1 MNDSPFMESSPM
13 ITLNNTLNKEGELEK
28 ILNCTPF
35 LLTRCSRDLRYLY
48 VSKAYATMIRRAP
61 DQVAGKPIVEIMG
74 PQGFETIRPYLET
87 VLRGRLVE
95 YEAEI
100 HFAGVGLRHLHVNY
114 VPDLD
119 ERNQVIGWIAS
130 IIDIT
135 ERKKAARER
144 ERLEKLVIERTEE
157 LAQRRERE
165 DAQIAVA
172 QTQKMEAIGQLTAG
186 IAHDFN
192 NLLTVVSGHIE
203 LAMPCIED
211 ERARYSVQKA
221 VEAIETMAG
230 LNRKMLSFARQREL
244 ASAVLILNDR
254 ISEVTKL
261 LQGTIGK
268 QIALATKLGADLW
281 QTRADPV
288 EVDNALLNIVL
299 NARDAMQGGG
309 TLSIETRNVT
319 LDAAVAREHDIQPG
333 EYVRLSVT
341 DTGHGMSSEV
351 RRRAV
356 EPFFTTKEI
365 GRGTGLGL
373 SIVYGFARQSG
384 GFLTIESEVGKG
396 TTVCIF
402 LPRAVL
408 ETAAI
413 SLSRTEDHVP
423 MGDGEMILVVED
435 NDDVREVTLGRLESL
450 GYAVLAARS
459 GLEAVEILKGDAPVV
474 LVFSDIMM
482 PGGMTGCDI
491 ARWAQTTR
499 QDLKVLLTSGHNEA
513 ARNETEEFDGLK
525 VLRKPYNL
533 ARLGYAIHEALACEE
548 IAGDL
553 AHKSSRRAAKLTLPR
568 PAAFN
573 FKHQR
578 PT

>member
-1 MNDSPFMESSPM
+1 MNDSPSMESSPM
-13 ITLNNTLNKEGELEK
+13 ITLNKEGELET
-28 ILNCTPF
+28 ILNYTPF

-48 VSKAYATMIRRAP
+48 VSKAYATMIGRAP
-61 DQVAGKPIVEIMG
+61 DQVAGKPIIEIMG
-74 PQGFETIRPYLET
+74 PQGFETIRPYVET
-87 VLRGRLVE
+87 VLRGQLVE

-100 HFAGVGLRHLHVNY
+100 HFTDVGLRHLHVNY
-114 VPDLD
+114 VPDRD
-119 ERNQVIGWIAS
+119 EQNQVIGWIAS

-135 ERKKAARER
+135 ERKKAARDR
-144 ERLEKLVIERTEE
+144 ERLEKLVIEQTEE
-157 LAQRRERE
+157 LEQGRERE
-165 DAQIAVA
+165 EAQIAVA

-211 ERARYSVQKA
+211 ERAHYSVQKA

-244 ASAVLILNDR
+244 ASSVLVLNDR

-261 LQGTIGK
+261 LKGTIGK
-268 QIALATKLGADLW
+268 QIALTTKLGADLW
-281 QTRADPV
+281 QTHADPV

-309 TLSIETRNVT
+309 MLSIETRNVA
-319 LDAAVAREHDIQPG
+319 LDAAVARQHNAQSG
-333 EYVRLSVT
+333 EYVRISVT

-356 EPFFTTKEI
+356 EPFFTTKEL

-373 SIVYGFARQSG
+373 SSVYGFARQSG

-408 ETAAI
+408 ETAAV
-413 SLSRTEDHVP
+413 SPSRMEDLVP

-459 GLEAVEILKGDAPVV
+459 SLEAVEILKGDAPVV

-482 PGGMTGCDI
+482 PGGITGYDI

-499 QDLKVLLTSGHNEA
+499 PDLKVLLTSGYNEA
-513 ARNETEEFDGLK
+513 AGNETEEFDGLK

-533 ARLGYAIHEALACEE
+533 ARLGYAIREALACRGHC
-548 IAGDL
+548 GDL
-553 AHKSSRRAAKLTLPR
+553 ADEFSRRAAKLPSPR

>member
-48 VSKAYATMIRRAP
+48 VSKAYATMIGRAP
-61 DQVAGKPIVEIMG
+61 DRVAGKPIIEIMG
-74 PQGFETIRPYLET
+74 PQGFETIRPYVET
-87 VLRGRLVE
+87 VLRGQLVE

-165 DAQIAVA
+165 DALIAVA

-221 VEAIETMAG
+221 VEAVETMAG
-230 LNRKMLSFARQREL
+230 LNRKLLSFARQREL
-244 ASAVLILNDR
+244 ASAVLVLNDR

-261 LQGTIGK
+261 LQGTIGE
-268 QIALATKLGADLW
+268 QIALTTKLGADLW

-402 LPRAVL
+402 LPRAAL

-413 SLSRTEDHVP
+413 SPSRTEDHVP
-423 MGDGEMILVVED
+423 MGDSEMILVVED

-459 GLEAVEILKGDAPVV
+459 GLEAVEILKGDAPIV

-533 ARLGYAIHEALACEE
+533 ARLGHAIHEALAC
-548 IAGDL
+548 
-553 AHKSSRRAAKLTLPR
+553 
-568 PAAFN
+568 
-573 FKHQR
+573 
-578 PT
+578 

>member
-1 MNDSPFMESSPM
+1 MNDSPSMESSPM
-13 ITLNNTLNKEGELEK
+13 ITLNKEGELET
-28 ILNCTPF
+28 ILNYTPF

-48 VSKAYATMIRRAP
+48 VSKAYATMIGRAP
-61 DQVAGKPIVEIMG
+61 DQVAGKPIIEIMG
-74 PQGFETIRPYLET
+74 PQGFETIRPYVET
-87 VLRGRLVE
+87 VLRGQLVE

-100 HFAGVGLRHLHVNY
+100 HFADVGLRHLHVNY
-114 VPDLD
+114 VPDRD
-119 ERNQVIGWIAS
+119 EQNQVIGWIAS

-135 ERKKAARER
+135 ERKKAAQDRA
-144 ERLEKLVIERTEE
+144 RLEKLVIEQTEE
-157 LAQRRERE
+157 LAQERERE
-165 DAQIAVA
+165 EAQIAVA

-211 ERARYSVQKA
+211 ERARHSVQKA
-221 VEAIETMAG
+221 VEAVETMAG
-230 LNRKMLSFARQREL
+230 LNRKLLSFARQREL
-244 ASAVLILNDR
+244 ASAVLVLNDR

-268 QIALATKLGADLW
+268 QIALTTRLCADLW

-319 LDAAVAREHDIQPG
+319 LNAAAVAREQDAQPG

-341 DTGHGMSSEV
+341 DTGHGMSPEV
-351 RRRAV
+351 TRRAV

-365 GRGTGLGL
+365 GRGTGQGL
-373 SIVYGFARQSG
+373 SSVYGFARQSG

-396 TTVCIF
+396 TAVCIF
-402 LPRAVL
+402 LRRAAL
-408 ETAAI
+408 ETAAAA
-413 SLSRTEDHVP
+413 SLSRAKDDVP

-435 NDDVREVTLGRLESL
+435 NDKVREVTLGRLESL
-450 GYAVLAARS
+450 GYAVLDARS
-459 GLEAVEILKGDAPVV
+459 GPEAVEILKGDAPVV

-482 PGGMTGCDI
+482 PGGMTGYDI

-499 QDLKVLLTSGHNEA
+499 PDLKVLLTSGYNEA

-525 VLRKPYNL
+525 VLRKPYSL
-533 ARLGYAIHEALACEE
+533 AQLGCAIHEALAC
-548 IAGDL
+548 
-553 AHKSSRRAAKLTLPR
+553 
-568 PAAFN
+568 
-573 FKHQR
+573 
-578 PT
+578 